1 MCWHLALSTK
11 GGVDRDLS
19 DEEWAEVA
27 REAVRQLGFDTG
39 DGRPPAAGWRSVTGA
54 PAPGTTTFTS
64 S

>member
-19 DEEWAEVA
+19 DEEWAAVA
-27 REAVRQLGFDTG
+27 REAVRQLGFDAG
-39 DGRPPAAGWRSVTGA
+39 DAKPPAVGWRSVTGA
-54 PAPGTTTFTS
+54 PRPGTTTCTS